1 MKLRLILICLVVTSL
16 RSAAQQQPQ
25 YTQYILNNFIIN
37 PAVAGIEDYWDV
49 KASHRQQWVG
59 LDGAPTTTYFTM
71 HGPLS
76 RSDYKRETATTIHP
90 EGENPRGEA
99 YWQDYT
105 TPPPHGGVGVTVVND
120 QTGPLNMFSASGTFA
135 YHVGIAANTN
145 LSGGISVGIQQ
156 LRLNSSKLNWG
167 VQAPVD
173 PAVAGTGYLNKIRPQ
188 VAAGLWLYSSDYFI
202 GVSAQNVIPQGVG
215 FNNGRVAGNNIE
227 KYTGKLIPH
236 LFVEAGYR
244 MYLSEDVTLLPSVML
259 KYVTPTPASFDLNL
273 KWQYQDRFWL
283 GGSYRYQD
291 GLAAMAGINI
301 NSSINVGYAYDLTT
315 SRLNTV
321 SYGTHEI
328 LVGFLLGNKYGDLCP
343 RNIW

>member
-1 MKLRLILICLVVTSL
+1 MKLRLSVICLVAASFHAT
-16 RSAAQQQPQ
+16 AQQQPQ

-37 PAVAGIEDYWDV
+37 PAVAGIENYWDV

-76 RSDYKRETATTIHP
+76 KSDYNRETATTIHP
-90 EGENPRGEA
+90 DGENPRGEA
-99 YWQDYT
+99 YWTDYT
-105 TPPPHGGVGVTVVND
+105 TPPPHGGVGVTVIND
-120 QTGPLNMFSASGTFA
+120 QTGPLNMFSASGTFS
-135 YHVGIAANTN
+135 YHIGLSSRTN
-145 LSGGISVGIQQ
+145 LSGGISLGMQQ
-156 LRLNSSKLNWG
+156 MRLNSSKLNFG
-167 VQAPVD
+167 AQAPID

-188 VAAGLWLYSSDYFI
+188 VAGGLWLYSADYFM
-202 GVSAQNVIPQGVG
+202 GLSAQNIIPQGIG
-215 FNNGRVAGNNIE
+215 FDNGHVTGNSIV

-236 LFVEAGYR
+236 IFFEAGYR
-244 MYLSEDVTLLPSVML
+244 MFLSDDISLLPSVL
-259 KYVTPTPASFDLNL
+259 LRYVSPTPASFDLNV

-283 GGSYRYQD
+283 GGSYRHKD

-301 NSSINVGYAYDLTT
+301 SSVINVGYAYDLTT
-315 SRLNTV
+315 SRLNAV

-328 LVGFLLGNKYGDLCP
+328 VVGFLLGNNFGDLCP